1 MTKMGASQKNAGSLS
16 LGRIGLVLLGLI
28 IFDAFAMWFIYQM
41 LGDGVW
47 QLAAMVGAVALLVN
61 GIWLHPRGYP
71 LRWMSPGFSFM
82 ILISIFPILMTIYYA
97 FTNYGTGHIL
107 TKTQSIAVFEART
120 YLPDDAAVYDYTVF
134 QDENGRYALW
144 LQSQNNEGIFATP
157 DGTLVEGIGPLDGD
171 GIPETVANYRRLT
184 KAQSLRAIADLADI
198 QFGTAPNV
206 VQITARPGEA
216 AQLLPRFVYDPATDA
231 LRDQQKDILYTAD
244 AERGAFVAADG
255 QELIPGYQI
264 PVGWRNFD
272 RFINNPSFRG
282 PLLPI
287 FIWTFIY
294 AGGTVF
300 IAFSFGL
307 AIALAFGRDMPYGRF
322 IKSLF
327 IIPFAV
333 PGVLS
338 ILIWRGLLNP
348 LNGVVSTTLAEML
361 GQPIGWP
368 PVFSDPFWV
377 KVALIGINVWLVY
390 PYFMLINSG
399 ALQAIP
405 QDMYEA
411 AEIDG
416 ANAWQQFR
424 YLTLPLLLVGVGPL
438 LIGSFIANFN
448 SFNTIYLFNDGGP
461 PIAGAATPA
470 GHSDILI
477 SYVYRLA
484 FGGGGGQDFGYAA
497 AISMIIFVILLLF
510 TLLQFRY
517 MRIWE
522 GVGENV

>member
-1 MTKMGASQKNAGSLS
+1 MTKTRKTTS
-16 LGRIGLVLLGLI
+16 LGQIGLLLLSLI
-28 IFDAFAMWFIYQM
+28 IFDALAMWFIYQL

-47 QLAAMVGAVALLVN
+47 QLAAMVGAVALLINIV
-61 GIWLHPRGYP
+61 WLHPRGYP

-82 ILISIFPILMTIYYA
+82 ILISIFPILMTVYFA

-107 TKTQSIAVFEART
+107 TKTQSIAVFEERS
-120 YLPDDAAVYDYTVF
+120 YLPDSAATYDYTVF
-134 QDENGRYALW
+134 EDDNGRYALW
-144 LQSQNNEGIFATP
+144 LQAEGEAGFL
-157 DGTLVEGIGPLDGD
+157 GTAVGEIVELDVVD
-171 GIPETVANYRRLT
+171 VPETVTVSETIYHRLSQ
-184 KAQSLRAIADLADI
+184 ADALRAITQLVDL
-198 QFGTAPNV
+198 QFGAAPNL

-216 AQLLPRFVYDPATDA
+216 AQLASRYVYDATADT
-231 LRDQQKDILYTAD
+231 LHDQEKGILYTAD
-244 AERGAFVAADG
+244 NEIGAFIAPDG
-255 QELIPGYQI
+255 QALNPGYQVT
-264 PVGWRNFD
+264 VGWSNFA
-272 RFINNPSFRG
+272 RFITNPSFRG

-287 FIWTFIY
+287 FIWTFVY
-294 AGGTVF
+294 AGATVF

-307 AIALAFGRDMPYGRF
+307 MIALAFGRDMPFGRL

-348 LNGVVSTTLAEML
+348 LNGIVSTTLAEIFS
-361 GQPIGWP
+361 QPVGWP

-377 KVALIGINVWLVY
+377 KVALVGINVWLAY

-416 ANAWQQFR
+416 ANGWQQFR
-424 YLTLPLLLVGVGPL
+424 FLTLPLLLVGVGPL
-438 LIGSFIANFN
+438 LIGSFIASFN

-461 PIAGAATPA
+461 PIVGAATPA

-477 SYVYRLA
+477 SYVFRLA

-510 TLLQFRY
+510 TLFQFRY
-517 MRIWE
+517 MQIWE
-522 GVGENV
+522 EVGENV